1 MSDRERELRLATR
14 GSALAKRQAELVR
27 ERLESRRLSVTLVEV
42 ETTGDVSD
50 ELISELGT
58 TGAFVRSLDEHV
70 CDGEV
75 DAAVHSMKDMPTEQ
89 AEGLVV
95 AGIPERA
102 AAADVLVTPDGTTLE
117 ELPSG
122 ATVGTASLRRRAQ
135 LLADRPDLEV
145 VGLRGNV
152 DTRIEKLLGPGL
164 AREHDRR
171 LAAHPEEEE
180 EATDEP
186 ADADRDRDTDLE
198 TQSSGAASTSGDEDG
213 DTSADGPD
221 GQSDVQFERSPTEWV
236 ESLSP
241 IERRA
246 LERARTETATDRTEY
261 DAICLAEAGVSRSDL
276 LEQLATERFDPTA
289 FVPAPAQ
296 GAIAVTA
303 PDDETAELIHDAIDH
318 PPTRVAVTVERTILS
333 EIGGGCV
340 APIGIYARLRGA
352 VVSTTVRVLSQDG
365 TEQIRA
371 SRDLAVE
378 RHAQAARSFASDLV
392 DRGAAELVAAARR
405 EDPDERKR

>member
-1 MSDRERELRLATR
+1 MSGHDRELRLATR
-14 GSALAKRQAELVR
+14 GSALARRQAELVR
-27 ERLESRRLSVTLVEV
+27 DRLAGRRRSVELIEV
-42 ETTGDVSD
+42 ETTGDLSD

-58 TGAFVRSLDEHV
+58 TGACVRDLDRRV
-70 CDGEV
+70 LAGDA
-75 DAAVHSMKDMPTEQ
+75 DAAVHSMKDMPTDQ

-102 AAADVLVTPDGTTLE
+102 AAADVLVTPEGTRLE
-117 ELPSG
+117 ELPAG

-135 LLADRPDLEV
+135 LLARRPDIEV
-145 VGLRGNV
+145 LGLRGNV
-152 DTRIEKLLGPGL
+152 DTRVEKLLGPGL
-164 AREHDRR
+164 AREYDRR
-171 LAAHPEEEE
+171 LAADSEVEE
-180 EATDEP
+180 T
-186 ADADRDRDTDLE
+186 DTDDAE
-198 TQSSGAASTSGDEDG
+198 PEADG
-213 DTSADGPD
+213 DDA
-221 GQSDVQFERSPTEWV
+221 FERSPEAWV

-246 LERARTETATDRTEY
+246 LERARSGDDTDRTEY
-261 DAICLAEAGVSRSDL
+261 DAVCLAEASLAWSDL
-276 LEQLATERFDPTA
+276 LEELACERLDPTA

-303 PDDETAELIHDAIDH
+303 PDGETAELIHDAIDH

-340 APIGIYARLRGA
+340 APVGIHARLRGA
-352 VVSTTVRVLSQDG
+352 VVSTTVRVLSRDG

-371 SRDLAVE
+371 SRDLPVE
-378 RHAQAARSFASDLV
+378 DHARAAATFAAELV

-405 EDPDERKR
+405 EDPDEPKR

>member
-1 MSDRERELRLATR
+1 MSGHDRELRLATR
-14 GSALAKRQAELVR
+14 GSALARRQAELVR
-27 ERLESRRLSVTLVEV
+27 DRLAGRRRSVELIEV
-42 ETTGDVSD
+42 ETTGDLSD

-58 TGAFVRSLDEHV
+58 TGAFVRDLDRRV
-70 CDGEV
+70 LAGDA
-75 DAAVHSMKDMPTEQ
+75 DAAVHSMKDMPTDQ

-102 AAADVLVTPDGTTLE
+102 ATVDVLVTPEGTRLE
-117 ELPSG
+117 ELPAG

-135 LLADRPDLEV
+135 LLARRPDIEV
-145 VGLRGNV
+145 LGLRGNV
-152 DTRIEKLLGPGL
+152 DTRVEKLLGPGL
-164 AREHDRR
+164 AREYDRR
-171 LAAHPEEEE
+171 LAADRAEDEE
-180 EATDEP
+180 T
-186 ADADRDRDTDLE
+186 DADDAGTE
-198 TQSSGAASTSGDEDG
+198 ADG
-213 DTSADGPD
+213 DDE
-221 GQSDVQFERSPTEWV
+221 FERSPEAWV

-246 LERARTETATDRTEY
+246 LERVRSGDDTDRTEY
-261 DAICLAEAGVSRSDL
+261 DAVCLAEAGLARSGL
-276 LEQLATERFDPTA
+276 FEELACERLDPTA

-303 PDDETAELIHDAIDH
+303 PDGETAELIHDAIDH

-340 APIGIYARLRGA
+340 APVGIHARLRGA
-352 VVSTTVRVLSQDG
+352 VVSTTVRVLSRDG

-371 SRDLAVE
+371 SRDLPVE
-378 RHAQAARSFASDLV
+378 DHARAATTFAAELV

-405 EDPDERKR
+405 EDPDEPKR